1 MLLTMEIFRAA
12 ILLLIFCFYTV
23 FCHPSRPLN
32 ERSTELAWQAWL
44 LVDDQNQN
52 KHHDLDS
59 FTRRRITPKS
69 VFIAPTFSPESLPA
83 CAEGYRADSMGRCI
97 RIIKLDEEA
106 HLDFLL
112 EKLNAQFGNY
122 DEEEDSQEEMPTPG
136 PFQLNIPLNGGSRP
150 GKDDEES
157 LDIAIVVA
165 PTNGNF
171 ALDVNFKNSV
181 KRTSA
186 LDGDSKIQENQ
197 SQNEQPVLPI
207 LEDTTIEPTIKNR
220 FLPDEDIEKST
231 TTEYTTVL
239 SEKSTTDES
248 TTPTISTISTNPTET
263 TTIHLESDTTTNSN
277 QHALFFLEHSLT
289 HTKHV
294 QNGTNS
300 TEDTPE
306 VSTTTDHDL
315 TTTTTTTT
323 DLSEGRLETTT
334 PDLEQS
340 ESMIRFPTDEETS
353 HHLDYIKNPEKITQ
367 QNLLPNSNVNT
378 FETTKTPSTEQ
389 FQALFNEYINSRGA
403 DLKGTER
410 FIFKDTEN
418 KPKNDRYHSGHESYF
433 NHRNR
438 DKNSNLWTVPP
449 SWSQTSP
456 QKPLVFHFSRRSNG
470 RHLLEEQIHNPREF
484 YREVPSKEFSYFF
497 GINPMDTAQS
507 RRRNRR

>member
-12 ILLLIFCFYTV
+12 ILLLIFCFYTA

-52 KHHDLDS
+52 KHQDLDT

-122 DEEEDSQEEMPTPG
+122 DDNDEDGQEEEQTSG
-136 PFQLNIPLNGGSRP
+136 PFQLNIPLNGETRP
-150 GKDDEES
+150 TKDNDDN

-171 ALDVNFKNSV
+171 VIDVNLKNS
-181 KRTSA
+181 A
-186 LDGDSKIQENQ
+186 LGDSKTQENRP
-197 SQNEQPVLPI
+197 QNDQATQEI
-207 LEDTTIEPTIKNR
+207 ATIESAIESRFSLIKNEEV
-220 FLPDEDIEKST
+220 PT
-231 TTEYTTVL
+231 TTESTTVL
-239 SEKSTTDES
+239 ASETPTTTINEFTTITTMPT
-248 TTPTISTISTNPTET
+248 TTPATDPTET
-263 TTIHLESDTTTNSN
+263 TTLQIESDTTNSD
-277 QHALFFLEHSLT
+277 QHALFFLEHSLLNT
-289 HTKHV
+289 EHV
-294 QNGTNS
+294 QNGKNS

-306 VSTTTDHDL
+306 V
-315 TTTTTTTT
+315 TTTTADNNLTTSE
-323 DLSEGRLETTT
+323 LSEGQFETTT
-334 PDLEQS
+334 PHRS
-340 ESMIRFPTDEETS
+340 ENIIRFPTDDETS
-353 HHLDYIKNPEKITQ
+353 SSSHYNKRPEMFTDSHV
-367 QNLLPNSNVNT
+367 LPQSSS
-378 FETTKTPSTEQ
+378 FETTKTPTTEQ
-389 FQALFNEYINSRGA
+389 FQALFNEYLNLRGA

-410 FIFKDTEN
+410 FIFKNRDETTHYMSQ
-418 KPKNDRYHSGHESYF
+418 DGRF

-449 SWSQTSP
+449 SWNQSNSH
-456 QKPLVFHFSRRSNG
+456 KPLVFRFSRRSSG
-470 RHLLEEQIHNPREF
+470 RHLLEEQLLHAREF
-484 YREVPSKEFSYFF
+484 YREVPAKDFSYFF
-497 GINPMDTAQS
+497 GFNSMDH
-507 RRRNRR
+507 RRRNHR

>member
-1 MLLTMEIFRAA
+1 MEIFRIA

-23 FCHPSRPLN
+23 FCYPSRPLN

-52 KHHDLDS
+52 KNQDLDN

-112 EKLNAQFGNY
+112 QKLNAQFGNY
-122 DEEEDSQEEMPTPG
+122 DDDEDSQEDLPTPG
-136 PFQLNIPLNGGSRP
+136 PFQLNIPLNGASRP
-150 GKDDEES
+150 TKDAEDN

-171 ALDVNFKNSV
+171 VIDPSLKNGV
-181 KRTSA
+181 KRTSV
-186 LDGDSKIQENQ
+186 LNGDSETQENRP
-197 SQNEQPVLPI
+197 QNEQPILP
-207 LEDTTIEPTIKNR
+207 LVEDATIEPTIVNR
-220 FLPDEDIEKST
+220 FLIDDGEEDT
-231 TTEYTTVL
+231 T
-239 SEKSTTDES
+239 
-248 TTPTISTISTNPTET
+248 TET
-263 TTIHLESDTTTNSN
+263 TTTVLPSETPTTTTTTDASTSIPTTTIPSTETTTVQIDTDTTTSN
-277 QHALFFLEHSLT
+277 NNHNNEHALFFLEHSLT
-289 HTKHV
+289 NSEHV
-294 QNGTNS
+294 QNGKNS
-300 TEDTPE
+300 SKDTPE
-306 VSTTTDHDL
+306 VSTTTDNNL
-315 TTTTTTTT
+315 TTTT

-340 ESMIRFPTDEETS
+340 ESKIRFPTDV
-353 HHLDYIKNPEKITQ
+353 DYIKNPEKITQ
-367 QNLLPNSNVNT
+367 HDLLPNSNNVNT
-378 FETTKTPSTEQ
+378 FEPTKTPSTEQ

-410 FIFKDTEN
+410 FIFKDSEN

-438 DKNSNLWTVPP
+438 DKNSNMWTVPP
-449 SWSQTSP
+449 SWSQTTP
-456 QKPLVFHFSRRSNG
+456 QKPIVFRFSRRSNG
-470 RHLLEEQIHNPREF
+470 RHFLEEQIHNPREF
-484 YREVPSKEFSYFF
+484 YREVPSQEFSYFF
-497 GINPMDTAQS
+497 GITPADSKQP